1 MAQNEQR
8 PRQRVFITGATSGF
22 GLATARL
29 FAGKG
34 WDLILCGRKPDALE
48 RVAKELSEKH
58 HVTVTILCFDVRDL
72 DGIRELQAGQPGAFK
87 QVDVLVNN
95 AGLALGTETLQ
106 EGNPDEWDEVIDTN
120 VKGVLYMIRA
130 ILPNMLERG
139 KGHIVNIS
147 STAGHWVYRGGA
159 VYCAT
164 KHAVSAINEALRL
177 DIHGS
182 GVRVSSIDPG
192 LVETNFSVTRFRGD
206 TVKAKKVYEGLQVL
220 TPDDIAETIW
230 WVVSRPPHINI
241 QEIILM
247 PTDQAS
253 VRDVHRRTEQVAA
266 KH

>member
-8 PRQRVFITGATSGF
+8 PRQRVLITGATSGF

-29 FAGKG
+29 FATKG
-34 WDLILCGRKPDALE
+34 WDLVLCGRRPEALE
-48 RVAKELSEKH
+48 ALAMELSEKH
-58 HVTVTILCFDVRDL
+58 KVTVTMLCFDVRDL
-72 DGIRELQAGQPGAFK
+72 EGIREIQNGQPGAFK
-87 QVDVLVNN
+87 QIDVLVNN

-106 EGNPDEWDEVIDTN
+106 EGNPEEWDEVIDTN

-130 ILPNMLERG
+130 VLPNMLERG

-147 STAGHWVYRGGA
+147 STAAHWVYKGGA
-159 VYCAT
+159 VYCAS

-182 GVRVSSIDPG
+182 GVRVSSVDPG

-206 TVKAKKVYEGLQVL
+206 VAKAKKVYEGLQPL
-220 TPDDIAETIW
+220 SSEDIAETIW
-230 WVVSRPPHINI
+230 WIVSRPPHVNI
-241 QEIILM
+241 QEIIMM
-247 PTDQAS
+247 PVDQAS
-253 VRDVHRRTEQVAA
+253 VRDVHRRTESVAA